1 MEDTLPIDRLARA
14 LGELLAEHNG
24 QNVAVLDLREMNMW
38 TDFFVIA
45 TVTSRIHAEG
55 LLKSLWEFSRSNGVE
70 IWHGRRKA
78 ETGAEW
84 NLVDFGPVV
93 VHLMSEKARDFYELE
108 RLWGPVAARRE
119 TAPGQGV

>member
-1 MEDTLPIDRLARA
+1 MEDTLPIDRLTHA

-24 QNVAVLDLREMNMW
+24 QNTAVLDLRGMNMW

-45 TVTSRIHAEG
+45 TVTSRTHAQG
-55 LLKSLWEFSRSNGVE
+55 LLKALWEFARANGAE
-70 IWHGRRKA
+70 IRHGRRKA
-78 ETGAEW
+78 EADGEW

-108 RLWGPVAARRE
+108 RLWGPAAARRE